1 MSAPKKAHLRN
12 STAEFLVFTAQAGEI
27 GIEVRVEEQT
37 VWLTQKLLATLFDV
51 DVRTISEHL
60 QNLFASA
67 ELTEAA
73 TLRNFR
79 TVQTEGSREVARN
92 TAFYNLDAIIA
103 VGFRVNSTRA
113 TQFRQWAIGVLR
125 DFALRGYA
133 RQTLEQGWSRED
145 LTLQIKNRPSRVRRT
160 HTRTWAAPS
169 GLGAWS
175 AVSPRALPWAGVDCP
190 VGASEAAPR
199 SRSTPTECAVLTVTT
214 YAVTT
219 PMARAVSA
227 PTVHVILAPTVRTMS
242 AQGNALGRPTPPRQ
256 ALKGRPN
263 FGASAAVRPTAEIAK
278 TFAESEFEKYRVVQ
292 DRLFESD
299 FDRMLK
305 QLPNGG
311 GQP

>member
-1 MSAPKKAHLRN
+1 M
-12 STAEFLVFTAQAGEI
+12 
-27 GIEVRVEEQT
+27 
-37 VWLTQKLLATLFDV
+37 LFDV

-190 VGASEAAPR
+190 VGASEATPR
-199 SRSTPTECAVLTVTT
+199 SRSTPIERVVL
-214 YAVTT
+214 
-219 PMARAVSA
+219 A
-227 PTVHVILAPTVRTMS
+227 PTVHVILAPTVHDVLAPTVRSMS

-256 ALKGRPN
+256 ALKGRPKI
-263 FGASAAVRPTAEIAK
+263 GATAAVRPTAEIAK
-278 TFAESEFEKYRVVQ
+278 AFAEWEVEKYRVVQ
-292 DRLFESD
+292 DRRFESD

-305 QLPNGG
+305 QLPKDG